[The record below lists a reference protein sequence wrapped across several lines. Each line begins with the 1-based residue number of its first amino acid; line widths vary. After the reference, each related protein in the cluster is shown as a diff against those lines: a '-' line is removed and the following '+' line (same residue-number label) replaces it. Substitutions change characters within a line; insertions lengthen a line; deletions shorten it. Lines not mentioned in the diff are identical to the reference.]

1 MTDNW
6 GQRDAIANYEEACKL
21 AADGHEGVRAW
32 FMSAAEGDGGTAFHA
47 GLSEADC
54 PYREDYDGGDYWVS
68 PAGLRQCWLRGW
80 RYAWRAQMVAANG
93 WRV

>member
-32 FMSAAEGDGGTAFHA
+32 FCREERENDDTACA
-47 GLSEADC
+47 
-54 PYREDYDGGDYWVS
+54 V
-68 PAGLRQCWLRGW
+68 
-80 RYAWRAQMVAANG
+80 
-93 WRV
+93 